1 MKKQITRISIL
12 QSSKILV
19 ALYVLFGFIYT
30 LVGIPLIIFG
40 GKEMMIMGVIY
51 AAMPLLMG
59 IFGFIFFALFAAVYN
74 LLAKWLGGVEVVVS
88 DIETE

>member
-30 LVGIPLIIFG
+30 LIGIPLIMFG
-40 GKEMMIMGVIY
+40 GKETMIMGIIY
-51 AAMPLLMG
+51 TAMPVIMG
-59 IFGFIFFALFAAVYN
+59 IFGFIFFALFAAIYN

>member
-30 LVGIPLIIFG
+30 LIGIPLIIFG

>member
-30 LVGIPLIIFG
+30 LIGIPLIIFG

-51 AAMPLLMG
+51 AAMPVLMG